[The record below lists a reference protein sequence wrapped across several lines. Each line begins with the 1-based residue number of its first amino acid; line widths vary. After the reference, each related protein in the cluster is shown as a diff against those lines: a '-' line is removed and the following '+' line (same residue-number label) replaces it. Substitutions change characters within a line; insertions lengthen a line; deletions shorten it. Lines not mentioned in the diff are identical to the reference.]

1 MGSDAEI
8 KSLFSNPSTSWW
20 LLDALKTA
28 LICDPEGVAK
38 DAEILALIL
47 SKRAQE
53 LAAQEMAW
61 LAVQKAQEPP
71 TPP

>member
-8 KSLFSNPSTSWW
+8 KALLSNPSTSWW
-20 LLDALKTA
+20 LRDTLKTA
-28 LICDPEGVAK
+28 LIRNPTDTAN